1 MITLNKTERK
11 GFTLIELLVVIAI
24 IAILAAIL
32 FPVFAKARE
41 KSRQTVCTSNQRQ
54 LAVALTMYAQD
65 HEQRLPNSNTWKTSL
80 GGSNG
85 ISGKSWECPSA
96 SKSGD
101 NAVSVYGYNAWLSDR
116 VTGDIDNPAKVLMT
130 ADSAGGVNIL
140 NSVTDIDTNRHS
152 SKAVASYVDGHSEA
166 GSSFDLVPCPISK
179 NSMQFWV
186 MADMGVTADAT
197 TGAVTVWKDQSGK
210 ARDLTPNTISP
221 ILQSSA
227 MNGKPAIRFSGV
239 TNCGMQVDFRTV
251 APTALAKW
259 SIFIVCNSGPFTSTG
274 GHIVGAGGFNAGAY
288 GSDYEN
294 PPGGGFYVSP
304 QRVTKDYIQA
314 GPGTGVSVFSC
325 MTTTSNYSAYGF
337 SVGKRAMQGG
347 DYYLG
352 DVSEVILFSPP
363 ISNAEGNTV
372 YEYLKKK
379 WGILQ

>member
-1 MITLNKTERK
+1 MITLNKTEGK

-54 LAVALTMYAQD
+54 LAIAMTMYAQD
-65 HEQRLPNSNTWKTSL
+65 HEQRLPNSGTWKTSL

-101 NAVSVYGYNAWLSDR
+101 NSISVYGYNSWLSDR
-116 VTGDIDNPAKVLMT
+116 VTSDIDNPAKVLMT

-179 NSMQFWV
+179 NNLQFWV
-186 MADMGVTADAT
+186 MADMGVVANAT
-197 TGAVTVWKDQSGK
+197 TGAVTLWKDQSGK
-210 ARDLTPNTISP
+210 ARDLTPATISP
-221 ILQSSA
+221 ILSA
-227 MNGKPAIRFSGV
+227 TGMNGKPTISFSGV
-239 TNCGMQVDFRTV
+239 TNCGMQVDFRAVGATQS
-251 APTALAKW
+251 AKW
-259 SIFIVCNSGPFTSTG
+259 SVFTVSNSPNATQMGR
-274 GHIVGAGGFNAGAY
+274 IVGAGGLNGGTY
-288 GSDYEN
+288 YSDYEN
-294 PPGGGFYVSP
+294 TGGFYLTP
-304 QRVTKDYIQA
+304 KQLTKDAIQA
-314 GPGTGVSVFSC
+314 GPGAGVCVFSSIP
-325 MTTTSNYSAYGF
+325 TTNNYSIYGF
-337 SVGKRAMQGG
+337 SVGKRGMQGG
-347 DYYLG
+347 DYYTG
-352 DVSEVILFSPP
+352 DVSEVLCFSPALSTSD
-363 ISNAEGNTV
+363 SNII